1 LSVFLPRLNILPERQ
16 RLLWPSLS
24 PLARNGFVLYGGTAI
39 ALRYGHRVSV
49 DFDFF
54 SARPL
59 DRLALARALPWLPD
73 ARVLQD
79 QPETL
84 TVLSTEPALSRQ
96 TERAADQETAVKVSF
111 FGGLAIGRLQDPDPS
126 GDGVAL
132 VASPLD
138 LLATKLKVMLQRAE
152 RKDYDD
158 VTVLLQSGL
167 ALADG
172 LAGARALYGPT
183 FPISECLKALLFF
196 GDGDL
201 AGVPL
206 SQRQQL
212 EEAVL
217 AIEVIHQLEL
227 VGVDLCP

>member
-1 LSVFLPRLNILPERQ
+1 MFLPRLNILPERQ
-16 RLLWPSLS
+16 RLLWPTLS
-24 PLARNGFVLYGGTAI
+24 PLAREGFVLYGGTAI

-49 DFDFF
+49 NFDFF

-84 TVLSTEPALSRQ
+84 TVLSTEPTLSRQ
-96 TERAADQETAVKVSF
+96 IERKSDQETAVKVSF
-111 FGGLAIGRLQDPDPS
+111 FGGLTVSRLQNPDPS

-138 LLATKLKVMLQRAE
+138 LLATKLKVTLQRAE
-152 RKDYDD
+152 RKDYDDD

-217 AIEVIHQLEL
+217 AIEAIPQLEL

>member
-1 LSVFLPRLNILPERQ
+1 M
-16 RLLWPSLS
+16 
-24 PLARNGFVLYGGTAI
+24 
-39 ALRYGHRVSV
+39 
-49 DFDFF
+49 
-54 SARPL
+54 
-59 DRLALARALPWLPD
+59 
-73 ARVLQD
+73 
-79 QPETL
+79 
-84 TVLSTEPALSRQ
+84 
-96 TERAADQETAVKVSF
+96 KVSF
-111 FGGLAIGRLQDPDPS
+111 FGGLTIGQLQDPDPS

-152 RKDYDD
+152 RKHYDD

-212 EEAVL
+212 EQAVL
-217 AIEVIHQLEL
+217 AIEVIPQLEL